1 MTREIKFEVE
11 RVKGNKLL
19 GYETLNEDGAWVAVD
34 VNGNKIGHG
43 VFSVH
48 HHGPLRKRQYIGR
61 KDKNG
66 TEIYD
71 DDIVNQWW
79 RSSFGKDGDKIIGVH
94 KIVFDEQQLAYGSN
108 AGGFWYYLAKMH
120 MMNIEVIGNIYENP
134 ELLEKD

>member
-1 MTREIKFEVE
+1 MNDTKFKIWCMDTKTWIKNEY
-11 RVKGNKLL
+11 G
-19 GYETLNEDGAWVAVD
+19 GYEFTMGDEHVGMPSYIYV
-34 VNGNKIGHG
+34 
-43 VFSVH
+43 
-48 HHGPLRKRQYIGR
+48 QYTGL

-66 TEIYD
+66 VEIYD
-71 DDIVNQWW
+71 GDIVNQWW

-120 MMNIEVIGNIYENP
+120 PMNIEVVGNIHENP